1 MSPGVAMRNGVC
13 RTPSLLSIPAMASPE
28 SRYDPIAD
36 WYAEFTRD
44 WGTEPVALLPAEV
57 TGQRILDQGCGQ
69 GGACRHLAER
79 GARMV
84 GIDLSSEMLA
94 HARRLEAGQRLGI
107 EYLWGDAASTEWWDG
122 ASFDGV
128 LSNMALMDID
138 DLNGALG
145 VAARVLRT
153 GGWLSLSLFH
163 PCYPGGPEG
172 SASGLPSWP
181 PDRGYDH
188 EGWWT
193 TNGEGVRGHV
203 GANHRMVSTYLNAV
217 VRAGFAIEG
226 VGERAKN
233 VLVYLMVRASKI

>member
-1 MSPGVAMRNGVC
+1 MPVPV
-13 RTPSLLSIPAMASPE
+13 

-44 WGTEPVALLPAEV
+44 WGTQPVALLPAGV
-57 TGQRILDQGCGQ
+57 VGQRILDQGCGQ
-69 GGACRHLAER
+69 GGACRHLAQQ

-84 GIDLSSEMLA
+84 GVDLSSGMLA
-94 HARRLEAGQRLGI
+94 HARRLEADQALGI
-107 EYLWGDAASTEWWDG
+107 EYHQGNAASAEWWDG
-122 ASFDGV
+122 ESFDGV

-138 DLNGALG
+138 DLDGALD

-153 GGWLSLSLFH
+153 GGWLSVSVFH

-181 PDRGYDH
+181 PEEGYDH

-193 TNGEGVRGHV
+193 TKGEGVRGHV

-217 VRAGFAIEG
+217 IRAGFVIEE
-226 VGERAKN
+226 VGERVKN
-233 VLVYLMVRASKI
+233 VPVYLLLRASRV